1 MEDNFEKN
9 LRKRPSEKEF
19 DVLRRKGLN
28 RLFPEDMLMIKLL
41 KDTSTGPA
49 AICSSAQIRNLN
61 LEQDDRASGVLL
73 QMVM

>member
-41 KDTSTGPA
+41 KDTSTGSA